1 VPFCIL
7 GTVSYITVR
16 ATIQPVINNG
26 SYVSAVIAV
35 YRCSCVLCMM
45 LYLCNVA
52 LFSEEMMMFMVVMM
66 AVALM
71 SVNFICQNSFS

>member
-7 GTVSYITVR
+7 GTVAYITVR

-26 SYVSAVIAV
+26 LYVSAVIAV

-52 LFSEEMMMFMVVMM
+52 CIFSRNDDDVYGSDEM
-66 AVALM
+66 
-71 SVNFICQNSFS
+71 ICQNSFS